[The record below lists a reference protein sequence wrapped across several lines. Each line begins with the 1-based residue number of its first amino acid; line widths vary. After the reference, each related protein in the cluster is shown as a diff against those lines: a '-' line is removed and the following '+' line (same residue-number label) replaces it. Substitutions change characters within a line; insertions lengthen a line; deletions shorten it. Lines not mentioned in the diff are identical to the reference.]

1 MTGII
6 LVYLNTFEN
15 DGLKENGRIG
25 EVELKRAQLSSL
37 TKKRRKKKKEI
48 SNPRESLDTF
58 AAEIYIIILAF

>member
-25 EVELKRAQLSSL
+25 EVDLKRAQLSSM
-37 TKKRRKKKKEI
+37 TKKRKEKKR
-48 SNPRESLDTF
+48 NLESSRVS
-58 AAEIYIIILAF
+58 